1 MLCLNHFPRLGRACA
16 LLALAL
22 CFLVSSCGSDPMAG
36 AIGTGN
42 AGRVQGQVVAS
53 SGFNTSRLSARLV
66 SVDRAGGVVDSTLC
80 DSTGLFRFPEHKTGE
95 YRVEVWQ
102 SGKFHGSRSFHLA
115 GDVTGLLIVLV
126 EAVHQQELDL
136 SKIGEVDSVFIDY
149 RQNRGTKVGDR
160 WIVQT
165 TRDSAFVIHAHIGG
179 TPGRWEEW
187 VMVRR
192 DGKEILVNLAD
203 NRALDF
209 ERSIDSGAFLLTR
222 HTVALWD
229 FDSLRSK
236 GTFLDRSPFAN
247 HLHYEGVPELVPSP
261 HGKAF
266 AQSSGI
272 AATVPSS
279 GQLAPSLRW
288 TKTGTMTWE
297 IRFRMD
303 SIPLAGMVVLGSQSG
318 IRLWVTGS
326 RQIVVES
333 PVEESGGTVMGSVVS
348 PIGAVPVG
356 RWTDIAISVD
366 GPARQVYA
374 WIDETAQPMFVRTSW
389 TPGNPLSLSNS
400 GEFGIGGAAWDPR
413 RSFFQLDEARISDT
427 LVFGAGLPIQ
437 NTSTLSVMGSVS
449 SESIQVFDV
458 PGQSACVNCAKIVV
472 GLDKA
477 SGRVGAYAWQPTLPS
492 ELQGKRILSALL
504 ILWSATSPILERR
517 DYFVHP
523 ILSSWNGTTGSSV
536 WEARSGGRFGSMI
549 GIPPQG
555 GSLLVP
561 GSSGGLVFEIS
572 HLVQAWVDNPS
583 SNHGFLVR
591 AADESLAGTGFVGA
605 GAAQSPSLVLRY
617 R

>member
-1 MLCLNHFPRLGRACA
+1 MLEKLLVRRVMWFVA
-16 LLALAL
+16 LLS
-22 CFLVSSCGSDPMAG
+22 FLVLSNCGSDPMAG

-53 SGFNTSRLSARLV
+53 SGFNTTRLSARLV
-66 SVDRAGGVVDSTLC
+66 SIDRAGGVVDSTHC

-95 YRVEVWQ
+95 YRVEIWQ
-102 SGKFHGSRSFHLA
+102 GGKFHGSRSFHLA

-136 SKIGEVDSVFIDY
+136 SKIGDVDSVFVDY
-149 RQNRGTKVGDR
+149 RQNLGTKVGDR

-165 TRDSAFVIHAHIGG
+165 TRDSAFVIHAHLGG

-187 VMVRR
+187 MFVRR
-192 DGKEILVNLAD
+192 DGKDILVNLAD
-203 NRALDF
+203 NRSLDF

-236 GTFLDRSPFAN
+236 GTILDRSPFAN
-247 HLHYEGVPELVPSP
+247 DLHYEGIPELVSSP

-279 GQLAPSLRW
+279 GQLAPTLRW
-288 TKTGTMTWE
+288 TRTGTMTWE

-348 PIGAVPVG
+348 PIDAVPVG
-356 RWTDIAISVD
+356 RWVDIAISVD
-366 GPARQVYA
+366 GPSRQVYA
-374 WIDETAQPMFVRTSW
+374 WIDEKSQPLFVRTSW
-389 TPGNPLSLSNS
+389 TPGNSLSLSNS

-413 RSFFQLDEARISDT
+413 GSYFQLDEARISDT

-437 NTSTLSVMGSVS
+437 NTSTSNVTGSTL

-458 PGQSACVNCAKIVV
+458 PGQSSCVDCQQVVV
-472 GLDKA
+472 GLEKTT
-477 SGRVGAYAWQPTLPS
+477 GRVGAYAWQPTLPN
-492 ELQGKRILSALL
+492 ELQGKRVVSALL
-504 ILWSATSPILERR
+504 ILWSANSPVLERK
-517 DYFVHP
+517 DFFVHP
-523 ILSSWNGTTGSSV
+523 IRSSWNGGSGSNV
-536 WEARSGGRFGSMI
+536 WAAESGVRFGSMI
-549 GIPPQG
+549 DALPES

-561 GSSGGLVFEIS
+561 GNSGGLVFEVSRI
-572 HLVQAWVDNPS
+572 VQGWADNPK
-583 SNHGFLVR
+583 SNLGFLVR
-591 AADESLAGTGFVGA
+591 AADESHAGTNFFGA